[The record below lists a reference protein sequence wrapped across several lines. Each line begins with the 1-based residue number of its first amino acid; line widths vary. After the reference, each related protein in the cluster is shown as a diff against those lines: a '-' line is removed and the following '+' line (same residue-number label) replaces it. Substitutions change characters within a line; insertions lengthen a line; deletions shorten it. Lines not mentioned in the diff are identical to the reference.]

1 MNFNQNIVWN
11 ESQLT
16 VFVSPPQ
23 TADDSVPLCGGL
35 VHRTDAGWKHC
46 VERFAG
52 AGSKTSSSQ
61 ERVGSDLDDDE
72 YDHFYY
78 LDGKLRRVQKN
89 FYPYHRGQR
98 RRSSTDDSELGVR
111 RRDTHENLLGFI
123 RQLALRNKASRF
135 RWSGAQDD
143 VQRHTQR

>member
-1 MNFNQNIVWN
+1 MNFNQSIAWN

-16 VFVSPPQ
+16 VLVSPPQ
-23 TADDSVPLCGGL
+23 PADDNVPLCGGL

-46 VERFAG
+46 VERSAG
-52 AGSKTSSSQ
+52 AGLKTSSSE
-61 ERVGSDLDDDE
+61 ERTDSDLDDDE

-89 FYPYHRGQR
+89 FYPYHRGQSR
-98 RRSSTDDSELGVR
+98 RGSTDDSEFRVR
-111 RRDTHENLLGFI
+111 RRDTQENLLGFI
-123 RQLALRNKASRF
+123 RQLALRNKASRL